1 VSERPGELERCEAT
15 VEFRKDGSVVTFF
28 EGRELVS
35 EFLFKERQWPR
46 SCILEVRPGGA
57 MRAAVTCCQP
67 LTHNQRSEPNP
78 TKQFEAK
85 AFQGPYDREPQLMF
99 YKGYVKRGLVNS
111 KQVRIE
117 GKIYDVKGTFL

>member
-1 VSERPGELERCEAT
+1 MDAWL
-15 VEFRKDGSVVTFF
+15 
-28 EGRELVS
+28 
-35 EFLFKERQWPR
+35 
-46 SCILEVRPGGA
+46 VRP
-57 MRAAVTCCQP
+57 TQP
-67 LTHNQRSEPNP
+67 LLDWPVEWLLSSSFAFSPSHPAINPSTNQSINDPHHQHHHH
-78 TKQFEAK
+78 QFEAK